1 MTPSLEAMVRELH
14 DRMAIRDVIERYSR
28 GVDRQD
34 KEILLSC
41 YHPDAIDDHGMFVGP
56 ADEFF
61 DWTDPSHLYLFSTHQ
76 HIVTNHT
83 CELDGDVA
91 HCETY
96 YMFAGMTKEDDQ
108 LAMSGGRYVDR
119 MEKCDGEWR
128 IAARKC
134 LVEWG
139 SANMR
144 VPEMAAVYAAVG
156 KVARD
161 KSDCSYDRPLTND
174 PARVGIRMGV

>member
-1 MTPSLEAMVRELH
+1 MEAMVREIY
-14 DRMAIRDVIERYSR
+14 DRQAIRMVIERYSR
-28 GVDRQD
+28 GLDRQD

-41 YHPDAIDDHGMFVGP
+41 YHRDAIDDHGMFVGP
-56 ADEFF
+56 PDEFF
-61 DWTDPSHLYLFSTHQ
+61 DWTWPSHLCLFKTHQ
-76 HIVTNHT
+76 HIVANHV

-96 YMFAGMTKEDDQ
+96 YVFAGMTEEGDR
-108 LAMSGGRYVDR
+108 LGLSGGRYIDR
-119 MEKCDGEWR
+119 MEKRNGEWK

-134 LVEWG
+134 LVEWRNE
-139 SANMR
+139 NMHA
-144 VPEMAAVYAAVG
+144 EGMDEVYAAVG

-161 KSDCSYDRPLTND
+161 RSDCSYDRPLVND